1 MTKLIIWATLKRT
14 NALQAFSNTE
24 KPERPQKS
32 TKVDDR
38 KIISTVMENYF
49 TTSKQVNIKMKY
61 KDRFKY

>member
-14 NALQAFSNTE
+14 NALKAFSNTE
-24 KPERPQKS
+24 NPERPRKS

-49 TTSKQVNIKMKY
+49 TTSKQVKIKMKY
-61 KDRFKY
+61 KDCFKY